1 MRGLSSPHW
10 RSRCCAA
17 LDWCVDVA
25 LDLRVKA
32 VWEGTLRIE
41 IDGKKP
47 VTATATCWA
56 RRAALVVLP
65 LPSLKTWR

>member
-1 MRGLSSPHW
+1 M
-10 RSRCCAA
+10 
-17 LDWCVDVA
+17 DWCVDVA